1 MTVLLRAIVA
11 ASDASRAR
19 DADPALVVAETGALA
34 ALATHHDG
42 TLTAE
47 TPALLEHHRIVGEI
61 FERAPCLPARFGG
74 VFADVRMLGM
84 QLAKRQDELA
94 DALARVGQRCELAV
108 TLAWKAEGAM
118 VNGSA
123 VVPATGRDYL
133 ERGRA
138 QLQALRSREARAKD
152 VVARLIAELPLE
164 QAFTRHE
171 TCPRPAVAASMSLL
185 VTRDQIAAMRSRIEE
200 FGATLPDITTTVQGP
215 WPPYT
220 FAVSA

>member
-19 DADPALVVAETGALA
+19 GADPALVVARAGAIA
-34 ALATHHDG
+34 ALASHYDG
-42 TLTAE
+42 ALTAE
-47 TPALLEHHRIVGEI
+47 TPALLEHHRIVDEI
-61 FERAPCLPARFGG
+61 FKRAPCLPARFGG
-74 VFADVRMLGM
+74 VFADARTLGIRLAEREGELALA
-84 QLAKRQDELA
+84 LAK
-94 DALARVGQRCELAV
+94 VGQRCELAI

-118 VNGSA
+118 IEGSA
-123 VVPATGRDYL
+123 AVPATGRDYL

-138 QLQALRSREARAKD
+138 QLRALRSRETRAKD
-152 VVARLIAELPLE
+152 VVARLVAELSLE

-171 TCPRPAVAASMSLL
+171 TCPRPAVAASMALL
-185 VTRDQIAAMRSRIEE
+185 VTRDQIAVMRSRIEE